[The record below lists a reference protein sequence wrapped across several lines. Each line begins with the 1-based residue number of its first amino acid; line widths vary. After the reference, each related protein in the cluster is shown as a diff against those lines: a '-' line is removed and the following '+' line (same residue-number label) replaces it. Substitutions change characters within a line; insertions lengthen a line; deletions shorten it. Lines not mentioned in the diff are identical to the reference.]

1 MFGLCVAFMVVSF
14 ISQTQLDRLSQNKH
28 VYHKVGGSDAADESG
43 ASAKSSAAAS
53 S

>member
-14 ISQTQLDRLSQNKH
+14 ISQTQLDRLSQGRH
-28 VYHKVGGSDAADESG
+28 VYHKAASGSDAADE
-43 ASAKSSAAAS
+43 AALSSKAAAGS